1 MGANNGYCGG
11 GGGGGGA
18 GGNGIEA
25 VAFKIMA
32 CGLIFGD
39 TDGDGRDGD
48 DLAANEDG
56 KGGGG
61 GGGGT
66 FVGIVGVDGFEV
78 ENCLSRRSFIVL
90 LLGSVVLLLGS
101 ESDDKDLYIC
111 TFLLLKCIS
120 ETGYF
125 EVPANF
131 AMAKKSVSILDAS
144 SPIPL
149 LPDAI
154 GTNVLVD
161 VIPPADRVFG
171 VDVPKNVT
179 NEGADDELC
188 RASFF
193 PPSSTATVAFER
205 ADNLGI

>member
-1 MGANNGYCGG
+1 M
-11 GGGGGGA
+11 
-18 GGNGIEA
+18 
-25 VAFKIMA
+25 
-32 CGLIFGD
+32 IFGD
-39 TDGDGRDGD
+39 TDGDGCDGD
-48 DLAANEDG
+48 DLAVNEDG
-56 KGGGG
+56 RGGGG

-66 FVGIVGVDGFEV
+66 FVVIVGVDGFED
-78 ENCLSRRSFIVL
+78 ENCLSRRSF
-90 LLGSVVLLLGS
+90 SALLLGS
-101 ESDDKDLYIC
+101 ESDDKDLYMC

-125 EVPANF
+125 EAPAIF

-144 SPIPL
+144 SPML
-149 LPDAI
+149 EGDVAD
-154 GTNVLVD
+154 NVLITVA
-161 VIPPADRVFG
+161 PPPDGIFG
-171 VDVPKNVT
+171 VEVPINVA

>member
-1 MGANNGYCGG
+1 M
-11 GGGGGGA
+11 
-18 GGNGIEA
+18 
-25 VAFKIMA
+25 
-32 CGLIFGD
+32 IFGD
-39 TDGDGRDGD
+39 TDGDGCDGD
-48 DLAANEDG
+48 DLAENEDG

-66 FVGIVGVDGFEV
+66 FDGIVGVDGFDE

-90 LLGSVVLLLGS
+90 LLGS
-101 ESDDKDLYIC
+101 ESDDKDLYMC

-125 EVPANF
+125 VDPAIF
-131 AMAKKSVSILDAS
+131 AIAKKSVSILDAS

-149 LPDAI
+149 LLDDKADNVFVTVVAPPD
-154 GTNVLVD
+154 G
-161 VIPPADRVFG
+161 VFG
-171 VDVPKNVT
+171 VVVPKNVA

-193 PPSSTATVAFER
+193 PPSSTETVAFER